1 MATNQEAALLIIN
14 ELRSEWELMRREC
27 IFLQTRVGGF
37 GVRLNRVEEH
47 VDEIVEHLPDHHGWR
62 SEVGSN
68 YDPDTILADI
78 EDGSQPVDE
87 DWYDS
92 EVGMK
97 KEVDV

>member
-1 MATNQEAALLIIN
+1 MLIIN

-37 GVRLNRVEEH
+37 GVRLNRVEGH